1 MADLLRVG
9 QMLPSPG
16 VYGLLFPGGLP
27 EMPCFRQAPTTPSAE
42 SGTVPWLAGGA
53 LFGPATFAHPCGP
66 WNGTLSSITRIVA

>member
-1 MADLLRVG
+1 MADLLHVG

-42 SGTVPWLAGGA
+42 SGTVPWLAEGHC
-53 LFGPATFAHPCGP
+53 LVLQP
-66 WNGTLSSITRIVA
+66 LRIRVDHGMGRCLR